1 MRFPSLLPGLLLAA
15 AASAQ
20 IPGLTLP
27 TSGNVQKAAVTQ
39 FIGPVQVTIEYSS
52 PKVHGPG
59 GADRRGKIWGELVP
73 FGMADL
79 GFPPGRLS
87 PWRAGANE
95 NTVFSVSHPVLINGK
110 PLPAGRYGLHVMV
123 ASPSGSEDWTLIFSR
138 NSTSWGSFS
147 YDAAEDALRLP
158 IRPRKHEYREH
169 LTYEFVE
176 REPAQAIAELQ
187 WEDIALP
194 WTIRVENIEDVYISQ
209 LRNELRNAPGFS
221 WQSYN
226 AAVQYALGANKHL
239 DTALQWAD
247 GAISFP
253 FVGQANFVTLSAK
266 ASVLSK
272 LGREAE
278 AEPLRKQAL
287 NHPTATMIQIHQ
299 YGRQLLAAGRKQ
311 EALDVFLL
319 NAKRNGDVWPIN
331 VGLARGYLATGDN
344 AKALEH
350 ARKAVAQ
357 APDALNKRN
366 LEAMVQAISEGKP
379 FNN

>member
-1 MRFPSLLPGLLLAA
+1 MRLTALMPGLLLAA
-15 AASAQ
+15 TALAQ

-79 GFPPGRLS
+79 GFPPGRLG

-95 NTVFSVSHPVLINGK
+95 STVFSVSHPDLINGK
-110 PLPAGRYGLHVMV
+110 PLPAGRYGVHVLV
-123 ASPSGSEDWTLIFSR
+123 ASPSGSEDWTLILSR

-147 YDAAEDALRLP
+147 YDLAEDALRLP
-158 IRPRKHEYREH
+158 IKPRKHEYREY

-209 LRNELRNAPGFS
+209 LKNELRNASGFS

-226 AAVQYALGANKHL
+226 AAVQYALSVNKHL

-247 GAISFP
+247 NAISFP
-253 FVGQANFVTLSAK
+253 FVGQTNFVTLSAK

-278 AEPLRKQAL
+278 ARPLQQQAL
-287 NHPTATMIQIHQ
+287 NHPTATMLEIHQ
-299 YGRQLLAAGRKQ
+299 YGRQLLAAGKKQ

-344 AKALEH
+344 TKALEH
-350 ARKAVAQ
+350 ARKAAAQ